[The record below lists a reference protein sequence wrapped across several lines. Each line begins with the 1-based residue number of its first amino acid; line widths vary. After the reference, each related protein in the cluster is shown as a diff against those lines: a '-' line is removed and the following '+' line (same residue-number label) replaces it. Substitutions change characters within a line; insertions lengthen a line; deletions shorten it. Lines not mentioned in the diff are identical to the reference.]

1 MNPVRPYLGRRR
13 LLGMTAGV
21 ALVSL
26 SPRGALA
33 AASSVSPE
41 LVVQHLAERAW
52 HLLHR
57 TDLDQRHRLDQLT
70 QLLTS
75 ETDVPLLSRL
85 VLGRHWQQLTEA
97 QRAGY
102 EQLFDAVVMRNLA
115 RRLDQYAN
123 ATDGPLDQHF
133 RILASQ
139 PAGKDDVLV
148 RTKVITQQGDNL
160 DVDWRLRVRDDRP
173 VIIDLIIQ
181 GASLLVSQ
189 RSEFSAVI
197 ERSSMDGLLAELRAR
212 AEASES

>member
-1 MNPVRPYLGRRR
+1 MKPARPCLGRRR

-21 ALVSL
+21 ALLSL
-26 SPRGALA
+26 SPRSIFA
-33 AASSVSPE
+33 ATPAVTPE
-41 LVVQHLAERAW
+41 AVVQDLARHAW
-52 HLLHR
+52 ELLHR

-75 ETDVPLLSRL
+75 KTDVPLLSRL

-123 ATDGPLDQHF
+123 GAEGPLDQHF
-133 RILASQ
+133 RIVASQ

-148 RTKVITQQGDNL
+148 RTKVLTQQGDNL
-160 DVDWRLRVRDDRP
+160 DVDWRLRARDERP

-189 RSEFSAVI
+189 RSEFAAVI
-197 ERSSMDGLLAELRAR
+197 ERSSMEGLLAELRAR

>member
-1 MNPVRPYLGRRR
+1 MTPARPCLGRRR

-21 ALVSL
+21 VLLSL
-26 SPRGALA
+26 SPRATLA
-33 AASSVSPE
+33 TTPAASPE
-41 LVVQHLAERAW
+41 AVVQDLARRAW
-52 HLLHR
+52 ELLHR
-57 TDLDQRHRLDQLT
+57 GDLDQRHRLDQLT

-75 ETDVPLLSRL
+75 ETDVALLSRL

-102 EQLFDAVVMRNLA
+102 EQLFNAVVMRNLA

-123 ATDGPLDQHF
+123 GTEGPLDQHF
-133 RILASQ
+133 RVLASQ
-139 PAGKDDVLV
+139 PVGKEDVLV
-148 RTKVITQQGDNL
+148 RTKVLTQQGDDL
-160 DVDWRLRVRDDRP
+160 SVDWRLRVRDDRP

-189 RSEFSAVI
+189 RSEFAAVI